1 MSADKP
7 TKAPFAFFDCP
18 KCKHH
23 SMHAW
28 LVRKNLLQT
37 YAWCEGCSSYF
48 LQRNAVFFGM
58 LWGGFLAPLL
68 ILLVMEVPLAPYL
81 ADFGRAARLAIAA
94 GVASPILAYALPY
107 FVRWTIR
114 YEFVG
119 RRVP

>member
-1 MSADKP
+1 MSVDKP
-7 TKAPFAFFDCP
+7 TRTPFAFFDCP

-28 LVRKNLLQT
+28 FVRKNLLQT

-58 LWGGFLAPLL
+58 LWGGFLAPLA
-68 ILLVMEVPLAPYL
+68 ILAIMEGPLAPYL
-81 ADFGRAARLAIAA
+81 GDLGRAVRMAIAA
-94 GVASPILAYALPY
+94 VVASPILLYALPY
-107 FVRWTIR
+107 VVRWTIR